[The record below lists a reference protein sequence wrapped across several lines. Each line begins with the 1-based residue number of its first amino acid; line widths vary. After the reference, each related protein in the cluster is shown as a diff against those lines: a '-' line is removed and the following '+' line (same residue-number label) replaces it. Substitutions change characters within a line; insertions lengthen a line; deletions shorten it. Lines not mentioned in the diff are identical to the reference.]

1 MIKPNQLEQQVLQQS
16 LLTGRS
22 PAEIRREL
30 MTQLNLTAD
39 AYAALNPTHIRAVL
53 PGGGFMGQPG

>member
-1 MIKPNQLEQQVLQQS
+1 MQLNQLEQQVLQQA

-30 MTQLNLTAD
+30 MAQLNLTPD
-39 AYAALNPTHIRAVL
+39 AYAALNPRDIRSVL